1 MARTVHDA
9 SLGSRTARADLD
21 PSGQPYYRNLEPGLL
36 HLGYRKPKRGA
47 GKWLARV
54 YVGDGDYRHYP
65 IGVADDLADADNK
78 LFFSFK
84 QAQECARKILR
95 EQAGG
100 GVGTVADA
108 CLLYTSP
115 SPRDRTRS
123 RMPSSA

>member
-1 MARTVHDA
+1 MARTVRDA

-36 HLGYRKPKRGA
+36 HLGYRKPKSGA

-54 YVGDGDYRHYP
+54 YAGDGDYRHYP

-95 EQAGG
+95 
-100 GVGTVADA
+100 
-108 CLLYTSP
+108 
-115 SPRDRTRS
+115 
-123 RMPSSA
+123 